1 MAEPNTAG
9 SRTPWQVTRSVWSA
23 MFMRDLIARTMAGRM
38 AWFWMIVEPIAFI
51 LIMVW
56 IRTHIRGTD
65 RMIINADF
73 IPWMIVGFIA
83 FQMIRDSMIRSI
95 GAIDSS
101 KALFAYRQV
110 KPVDAV
116 LVRFYVEGLLRS
128 FIFMLFMIGGYAL
141 NVDLFPD
148 HFWEALFLWFSVWML
163 GASIGTLLS
172 VVGELVPEVARVVRM
187 LSLPLMILSGVI
199 FPLHNLPHAV
209 LQYVMYNPIVHA
221 LEYLRYFF
229 FDGYRMVDGS
239 SLLYLWGFSLCT
251 LLVGLIMQIRFE
263 KRLKAK

>member
-1 MAEPNTAG
+1 MPKPINNIR
-9 SRTPWQVTRSVWSA
+9 SSWQVTRSVWSA

-51 LIMVW
+51 LIMVG
-56 IRTHIRGTD
+56 IRTYIRGTD
-65 RMIINADF
+65 RLIVNADF

-101 KALFAYRQV
+101 KGLFAYRQV

-116 LVRFYVEGLLRS
+116 LVRFYVEGMLRS

-141 NVDLFPD
+141 NVNLFPD

-163 GASIGTLLS
+163 GVSLGTLLS

-187 LSLPLMILSGVI
+187 LSMPLMILSGVI
-199 FPLHNLPHAV
+199 FPLHQLPAS
-209 LQYVMYNPIVHA
+209 LLEYVMYNPIVHA

-229 FDGYRMVDGS
+229 FDGYHMVPGS
-239 SLLYLWGFSLCT
+239 SLIYLWGFTLAT

-263 KRLKAK
+263 KRLKAQ